1 MSSFN
6 RRSVLM
12 GAAALAGATTLRAKA
27 VLAEAPLASTLIRRV
42 VQGPANTYFTYPHSH
57 GFLPDG
63 RAVLASPGDVGGRPG
78 VVYLAFDPAG
88 GDAEQVASVSGARMY
103 YAISKGG
110 LMVVP
115 RKFGAVAVD
124 LTREGARPR
133 ELFNEDGWTVA
144 GDCEI
149 SPDGS
154 RALFTRSHYE
164 APRADTLDVFDM
176 ARGELTRLLAP
187 GWQMDHAHFSPHDP
201 NWICYCNNDAKQF
214 RRMWVHHPEEAP
226 EGRHIFEQK
235 RADGKIFVVSHER
248 AMFHKNAMITIAHGS
263 SSATP
268 RGLYEVGFDG
278 STRLLS
284 ESNQD
289 FHCNISRDG
298 RWAVVSLQST
308 RQPDGRRAPGD
319 WLRSP
324 LGYGES
330 DVELVNLRNG
340 KRRFLFRGSNA
351 RDGQPYEVQPT
362 ISPDG
367 RWVVLKDARTRSV
380 LFLEIDP
387 SALRLFLSA

>member
-1 MSSFN
+1 MPLFT
-6 RRSVLM
+6 RRHF
-12 GAAALAGATTLRAKA
+12 LAGAGLLAGAGALRGGGAF
-27 VLAEAPLASTLIRRV
+27 AEAPLSSTLVRRV
-42 VQGPANTYFTYPHSH
+42 VQGPDNTYFTYPHSH

-78 VVYLAFDPAG
+78 VTYFAFDPHG
-88 GDAEQVASVSGARMY
+88 GDAEKLTAIVGARMY
-103 YAISKGG
+103 YAISRSG

-115 RKFGAVAVD
+115 LRFGAVAID
-124 LTREGARPR
+124 LTRAGAKPR
-133 ELFNEDGWTVA
+133 VLFNEDGWTVA
-144 GDCEI
+144 GDCEV
-149 SPDGS
+149 SPDGA

-164 APRADTLDVFDM
+164 QPRSDTLDVFDM
-176 ARGELTRLLAP
+176 ARGELTQVLAP

-201 NWICYCNNDAKQF
+201 KWICYCNNDAKQF
-214 RRMWVHHPEEAP
+214 RRMWVQHPVEAP
-226 EGRHIFEQK
+226 DGRHVFEQK
-235 RADGKIFVVSHER
+235 RADGKIFMVSHER
-248 AMFHKNAMITIAHGS
+248 AMFHKNALITIAHGS

-278 STRLLS
+278 ATRLLS

-298 RWAVVSLQST
+298 RWAVVSLQGV
-308 RQPDGRRAPGD
+308 RQPGGRRASGD

-340 KRRFLFRGSNA
+340 KRSFLFRGTNA

-367 RWVVLKDARTRSV
+367 RWVALKDARTRSV

-387 SALRLFLSA
+387 TALSVFLAS